1 MQFKK
6 QICLLIAFFLLV
18 SNSGLAFNVHYCEG
32 KIASISSVF
41 SNEEIC
47 VKQVEVIEKS
57 CCAKPQQTHKKC
69 CSDKEV
75 NLKSKAE
82 KITIKSISF
91 DLDSIFYLPE
101 VNTSF
106 ASYISPVHYPQ
117 NLVFY
122 CDANA
127 PPLYQLYCQLTFY
140 A

>member
-6 QICLLIAFFLLV
+6 QISLLIAFFLLV

-41 SNEEIC
+41 SDEEIC
-47 VKQVEVIEKS
+47 AMPVQPVKKT
-57 CCAKPQQTHKKC
+57 CCAKPQKAHKKC

-75 NLKSKAE
+75 NLKNKAE
-82 KITIKSISF
+82 KITVKSFSF
-91 DLDSIFYLPE
+91 DLNSVFYFSE
-101 VNTSF
+101 F
-106 ASYISPVHYPQ
+106 
-117 NLVFY
+117 NLVAFSSFIPVFYSQDTDFY

-127 PPLYQLYCQLTFY
+127 PPLYQLYCQYTFY